1 MREPPWSALG
11 SMDSGLK
18 QAIKERRCAAGMTQE
33 DAADRAGMA
42 ATGRWSEL
50 ERPHGRAKPLSLLEI
65 KRAAEAVGGEPVA
78 IVRRA
83 MEINDAE
90 K

>member
-1 MREPPWSALG
+1 
-11 SMDSGLK
+11 MDPGLK
-18 QAIKERRCAAGMTQE
+18 KAIKESRQAAGMTQE

-50 ERPHGRAKPLSLLEI
+50 ERPHGRAKPMSLLEI
-65 KRAAEAVGGEPVA
+65 KRAAEAIGGETVA

-83 MEINDAE
+83 MEITEAD